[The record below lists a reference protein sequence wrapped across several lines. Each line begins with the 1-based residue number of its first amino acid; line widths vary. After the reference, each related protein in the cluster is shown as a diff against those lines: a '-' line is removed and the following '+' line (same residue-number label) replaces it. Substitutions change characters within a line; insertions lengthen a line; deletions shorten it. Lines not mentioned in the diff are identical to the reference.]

1 MCVFVEA
8 EDVQHETL
16 ANICHLIFSV
26 QKKKNIL
33 VLSALNFLTLWLNT
47 SFFNLI
53 LIQ

>member
-26 QKKKNIL
+26 QKKNYSSAKCSEFLNI
-33 VLSALNFLTLWLNT
+33 VTQYIIF
-47 SFFNLI
+47 
-53 LIQ
+53 